1 LLHEGWRYQDEMV
14 QWLWHERGVLVSK
27 STVCRLIKNRNW
39 TRKKLKRI
47 SLNRSE
53 ALRRA
58 YLDDIR
64 QFTAEDLVF
73 VDESIFNEKTGW
85 RPLCYSPIGT
95 QRPVQANT
103 DRGRTWSICAAM
115 GVNGLLPC
123 TGMKVGY
130 FSAENFIG

>member
-1 LLHEGWRYQDEMV
+1 MV

-73 VDESIFNEKTGW
+73 VDERRELHRLAGA
-85 RPLCYSPIGT
+85 PYG
-95 QRPVQANT
+95 A
-103 DRGRTWSICAAM
+103 RGLATSRT
-115 GVNGLLPC
+115 
-123 TGMKVGY
+123 TRDT
-130 FSAENFIG
+130 